1 MKKLSNFEYK
11 DFYIASILM
20 IVFGFSLDSLPN
32 NIEGLYRIIT
42 SSGILVSDYMEI
54 GTVGASFINAGLM
67 LLLSVIL
74 SEKAGARLTGALVA
88 ALFTLTGFSF
98 FGKNIINSL
107 PLICG
112 VYLYIRYKNLD
123 IANYMHIMCFA
134 TGISPVVSLF
144 IFALGFDF
152 YIGLILGVLVGILV
166 GFIII
171 PLASS
176 MLKFHDGYS
185 LYNVGL
191 SLGMIGIVLAGFLR
205 MFDRDIPSV
214 SLIYYGDDFYPMI
227 FLLVVCLSFIIYGL
241 IKNKGISGYDEII
254 NTSGRLITDYTI
266 MTNRYLVTFNIGLM
280 GLISI
285 AFVLI
290 SGGKFN
296 GPIVGGIL
304 TVMGFASF
312 GKHPKNVIPIMV
324 GVYIASFINKYE
336 PSSTIAILTALF
348 STTIAPIAGEFGV
361 LAGIIAG
368 FTHKAVATNVS
379 FIHGGINLYNNGLA
393 GAMVAAALVPLFSNF
408 YERRNID

>member
-1 MKKLSNFEYK
+1 
-11 DFYIASILM
+11 
-20 IVFGFSLDSLPN
+20 
-32 NIEGLYRIIT
+32 
-42 SSGILVSDYMEI
+42 
-54 GTVGASFINAGLM
+54 
-67 LLLSVIL
+67 
-74 SEKAGARLTGALVA
+74 
-88 ALFTLTGFSF
+88 
-98 FGKNIINSL
+98 
-107 PLICG
+107 
-112 VYLYIRYKNLD
+112 
-123 IANYMHIMCFA
+123 MHIMCFA